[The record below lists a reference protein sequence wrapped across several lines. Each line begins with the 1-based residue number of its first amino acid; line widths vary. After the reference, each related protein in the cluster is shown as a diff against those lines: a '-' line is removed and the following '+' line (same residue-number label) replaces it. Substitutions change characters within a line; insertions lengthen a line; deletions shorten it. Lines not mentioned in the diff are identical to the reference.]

1 MRLEP
6 LRCAPLLAHAWPVPY
21 VPAVAEHGR
30 IQPRPRAV
38 MLAQQDDLE
47 FRNPESLSAEE
58 LRELK

>member
-1 MRLEP
+1 
-6 LRCAPLLAHAWPVPY
+6 
-21 VPAVAEHGR
+21 
-30 IQPRPRAV
+30 